1 MERAEEA
8 HKPRFHIVIQFLLLL
23 VIEIMIL
30 TAATLRRTEKRLRSE
45 WLLVIRYICNY
56 ALADNAAII
65 YVIMRI
71 DFYFDDADSD
81 YSR

>member
-1 MERAEEA
+1 
-8 HKPRFHIVIQFLLLL
+8 
-23 VIEIMIL
+23 MIL

-65 YVIMRI
+65 YVIMRRAGLFLLFMHFTLLI
-71 DFYFDDADSD
+71 SLPSEAQAL
-81 YSR
+81 RTLAWPG